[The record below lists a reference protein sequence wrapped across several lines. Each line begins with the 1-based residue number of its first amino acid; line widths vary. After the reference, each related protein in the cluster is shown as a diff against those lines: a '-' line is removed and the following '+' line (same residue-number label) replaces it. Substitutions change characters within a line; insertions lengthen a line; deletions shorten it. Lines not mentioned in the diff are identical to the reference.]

1 MVLTFRKDAITI
13 LIYARMCRK
22 GVIDIER
29 TWWTKCP
36 SGIQWWI
43 YKNNQGA
50 NKFKKFNVKLHYLYL
65 LMLAI
70 KSVRSYYLFSSNKS
84 SKRLYINMSICI
96 IRFQVVLIDTKIC
109 KKLAFLCM
117 TSHTSCIPQLRW
129 VASYH
134 CLIHYLVFWIALC

>member
-1 MVLTFRKDAITI
+1 MLLPFLYMQECVGRELLTSNGRDELNAHRE
-13 LIYARMCRK
+13 YND
-22 GVIDIER
+22 G
-29 TWWTKCP
+29 
-36 SGIQWWI
+36 
-43 YKNNQGA
+43 
-50 NKFKKFNVKLHYLYL
+50 FKKTIKAQINSKNFNVKLHYLYL

-70 KSVRSYYLFSSNKS
+70 KSVRSYYLFSGNKS

-129 VASYH
+129 VSSYH
-134 CLIHYLVFWIALC
+134 CLIH